1 MILSHTPTQQA
12 LIEAHKARQARYA
25 AAARKVKQTPM
36 EPARRPIVAR
46 MPKAVPMWLLM
57 PIQFDAHVVAYR
69 LSQIVS
75 VQLAGSPIKQYIYKR
90 CQEMGMDM
98 AKVLGNSRKRPLV
111 EARQL
116 LIWEVKTKVKPSITL
131 PELGR
136 VFGGRDHTTCLH
148 ALRRVE
154 AKRARAA

>member
-12 LIEAHKARQARYA
+12 PIEAHKARQARYA
-25 AAARKVKQTPM
+25 AAARNVKQTPTA
-36 EPARRPIVAR
+36 PPRRPLVAR

-57 PIQFDAHVVAYR
+57 PIQFDAHVTAYQI
-69 LSQIVS
+69 SQAVK
-75 VQLAGSPIKQYIYKR
+75 VNLAGSPIKQYIHRR

-98 AKVLGNSRKRPLV
+98 NKVLGNSRKRPLV

-116 LIWEVKTKVKPSITL
+116 LIWEVKTQVKPTITL